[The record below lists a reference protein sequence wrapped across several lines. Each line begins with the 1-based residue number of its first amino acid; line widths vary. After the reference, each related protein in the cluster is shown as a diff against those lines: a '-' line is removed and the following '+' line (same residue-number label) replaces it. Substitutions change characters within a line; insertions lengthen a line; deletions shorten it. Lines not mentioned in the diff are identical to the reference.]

1 MTTGEVAPLRLPS
14 RAWLFT
20 RIGAVETVAVEST
33 PSTRLMR
40 SGASFGID
48 NDEFCGP
55 VRTKSAVMELSNI
68 SDVLSRIVAPSMP
81 MELTIINP
89 SVKAKDV
96 VAVRR
101 GLRRELVAASL
112 PTTPNGAPTI
122 RPSPPTSGM
131 DSIGPAS
138 HRPMTRKKAPT
149 PMMLALRPIPPALM
163 TAGMTTSATPRAR
176 TTPPKTVRTSRESLL
191 DWSPLRIA

>member
-1 MTTGEVAPLRLPS
+1 M
-14 RAWLFT
+14 
-20 RIGAVETVAVEST
+20 EST

-122 RPSPPTSGM
+122 RPSPPTRGM

-163 TAGMTTSATPRAR
+163 TAGMTTSATPRAK
-176 TTPPKTVRTSRESLL
+176 TTPPKMVRTSRESLL